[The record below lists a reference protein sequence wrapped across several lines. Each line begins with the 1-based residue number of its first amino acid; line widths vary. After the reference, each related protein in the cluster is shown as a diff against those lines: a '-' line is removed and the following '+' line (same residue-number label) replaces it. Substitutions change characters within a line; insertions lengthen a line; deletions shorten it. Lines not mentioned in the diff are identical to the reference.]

1 MTGILAI
8 ETSTEACSVA
18 LAINESVTERHEV
31 VPRRHNQRLFQML
44 DDLLGE
50 RDLGAAGVTHIAYGS
65 GPGSFTGLRV
75 AVSAVQGLAFAS
87 ELRVVAVPSLA
98 AVAQT
103 ALAEGLLEP
112 HESVL
117 ATIDASVDE
126 LYAALYR
133 FDNGL
138 AVLQEGPCVAP
149 PEKLPLQP
157 GTCKIAVGTG
167 CYYAERLPREWTT
180 ALGDRCHASVLPRA
194 ACMIPLA
201 FSAIESGDT
210 QSAMQASPVYVRD
223 QVSWKKIA
231 EQGKAS

>member
-8 ETSTEACSVA
+8 ETSTDACSVA
-18 LAINESVTERHEV
+18 LAVDNSVTERHEV

-44 DDLLGE
+44 DELLGE

-87 ELRVVAVPSLA
+87 GLPVVAVPSLA
-98 AVAQT
+98 VVAQT
-103 ALAEGLLEP
+103 ALCEGLLQP
-112 HESVL
+112 HEHVL

-138 AVLQEGPCVAP
+138 AVPQYGPLVAA
-149 PEKLPLQP
+149 PEELPLQA
-157 GTCKIAVGTG
+157 GTCKIAVGSG
-167 CYYAERLPREWTT
+167 CAYAARFPQEWAA
-180 ALGDRCHASVLPRA
+180 ALGDRCHTSVLPRA
-194 ACMIPLA
+194 AHMIPLA
-201 FSAIESGDT
+201 LSAIEGGDT

-223 QVSWKKIA
+223 QVSWKKLA